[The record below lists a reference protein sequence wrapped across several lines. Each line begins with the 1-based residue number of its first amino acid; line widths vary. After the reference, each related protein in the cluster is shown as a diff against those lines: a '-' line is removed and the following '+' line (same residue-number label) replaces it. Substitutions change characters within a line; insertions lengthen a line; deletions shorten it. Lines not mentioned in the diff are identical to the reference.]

1 MKGFFHKLSTNM
13 IEWKQNTFT
22 KYTIYTFVRIG
33 VQIWL
38 PAQALY
44 IHCISILHRI
54 PQRPLSILNCSLYS
68 YRFVHIPCI
77 CDVDKKSKIR
87 RRPLPMKIFHSYWIQ
102 TMHKYSLD
110 NILYMTEWVTQGHMN
125 ISSYFRIF
133 EKTLS
138 CMKLEVKLY
147 LPKLYLLQP

>member
-22 KYTIYTFVRIG
+22 KYTIYTFVWIG

-102 TMHKYSLD
+102 T
-110 NILYMTEWVTQGHMN
+110 ILVIAFHPYEFIVLVFNFIH
-125 ISSYFRIF
+125 ISIIGEF
-133 EKTLS
+133 
-138 CMKLEVKLY
+138 
-147 LPKLYLLQP
+147 LLTWQ